1 MAIGRLKRVYRRL
14 ADIHTNVNFLAD
26 RLRKRELDEDAR
38 DGDALDF
45 LELPTYTVGD
55 GVDGSG
61 VLQNVTVNQLGLTG
75 GNIDVADHP
84 AIIVELAEKD
94 LAQIAASVDIANEL
108 GSTLLA
114 QLRNEMDSRLTSLAR
129 TTAYDTSATYHDNVA
144 NAALT
149 KEIIFG
155 SSGKVERAG
164 AMAGSVEVWISPEA
178 EGAIAALET
187 FYRDAGNTSEQVGAP
202 MIGRVGSL
210 TIVKSRLVP
219 YRRSIAVTSSAIAS
233 NVLTL
238 TVASGHQV
246 VPGMRIS
253 TAGLSANISSASPAA
268 VTSVTAT
275 TIVAPLTSGD
285 NATNGAGTCRV
296 ESSECV
302 VICRDCCHAAI
313 QMMPKLSLEPGP
325 QNRISKT
332 LKCFALFGRRMRTG
346 NVRILHVA
354 P

>member
-14 ADIHTNVNFLAD
+14 ADIHRNTNFLAD
-26 RLRKRELDEDAR
+26 RLRKAELDEDAR

-55 GVDGSG
+55 GVDSG
-61 VLQNVTVNQLGLTG
+61 GALQNVTVNQLGLTG
-75 GNIDVADHP
+75 GNIDVVDHP
-84 AIIVELAEKD
+84 AIIVEVGEKD
-94 LAQIAASVDIANEL
+94 LAQIFANVGIANQL
-108 GSTLLA
+108 GDTLMS
-114 QLRNEMDSRLTSLAR
+114 QLRNEFDTRLNSTAR

-149 KEIIFG
+149 KEILFG
-155 SSGKVERAG
+155 SGGKVERGG
-164 AMAGSVEVWISPEA
+164 AMPGAVEVWISPEA
-178 EGAIAALET
+178 EGAFAALET
-187 FYRDAGNTSEQVGAP
+187 FAREAGNTSEQMGAP
-202 MIGRVGSL
+202 VIGRVGSL
-210 TIVKSRLVP
+210 AIVKSRQVP

-233 NVLTL
+233 NALTL

-253 TAGLSANISSASPAA
+253 TSGLSANISSASPAA
-268 VTSVTAT
+268 VSSVTGT

-302 VICRDCCHAAI
+302 VIDRGNCHCAI
-313 QMMPKLSLEPGP
+313 QMMPRLELEPGP
-325 QNRISKT
+325 QARISKT

-346 NVRILHVA
+346 NVRILHLA